1 MDRKREEGASRKNSV
16 RARKREPG
24 RGRTSAT
31 ALETT
36 TSNWEK
42 GSAPSL
48 SRSSDR
54 KCVDKGPRDSG
65 GDTEAGGGGGGL
77 AGSVAAFAS
86 VSIVR
91 LPASPRALVL

>member
-1 MDRKREEGASRKNSV
+1 MQCFLS
-16 RARKREPG
+16 
-24 RGRTSAT
+24 SAT

-54 KCVDKGPRDSG
+54 NCVDEGPRDSG
-65 GDTEAGGGGGGL
+65 GDTEAGGSGGGGL

-86 VSIVR
+86 VLIVR